1 MRRNRIVSPHVKI
14 PRGLFPKPLNVRAV
28 TRFYRLL
35 DSGAIRNRDASY
47 GGQVAAST
55 VAKEFNVPREV
66 IWRWI
71 REHAAQNAQQ
81 NAQQNDPQNTR
92 QSA

>member
-1 MRRNRIVSPHVKI
+1 VSPHVRI

-47 GGQVAAST
+47 AGQVAANT
-55 VAKEFNVPREV
+55 VATEFNVPRDV

-71 REHAAQNAQQ
+71 REHAAQGAVQ
-81 NAQQNDPQNTR
+81 NVQK
-92 QSA
+92 SA